1 MWLLIV
7 SIVGAAIALLCLST
21 IEFEIK
27 IFVNN
32 AENYLFISMRWLKGL
47 VTLRYNISIG
57 VDSKKRWRLL
67 IRKTDNAAAG
77 ETPLQ
82 KVVELIKR
90 WISSAKGLKAVI
102 LYILGR
108 VRIPYIQLHM
118 SVGLYDAAV
127 TAILTGSIQSLV
139 YILFSYAKIR
149 IMIGD
154 ADISIKPNYA
164 GDNITVHGDG
174 IVRLRLGHIIIASIK
189 ALKIIIANK
198 IKAVIKNGRTASYTR
213 HNAYH
218 HGEY

>member
-7 SIVGAAIALLCLST
+7 SIIGVAIALLWFST

-32 AENYLFISMRWLKGL
+32 VENYLFISMRWLKGL
-47 VTLRYNISIG
+47 VTLRHNMSIG
-57 VDSKKRWRLL
+57 VDSKKRWRLFM
-67 IRKTDNAAAG
+67 RKTDNAAFG

-82 KVVELIKR
+82 KVVESIKR
-90 WISSAKGLKAVI
+90 RASSAKGLKTVI
-102 LYILGR
+102 LYILD
-108 VRIPYIQLHM
+108 VMHIPYIQLHM

-127 TAILTGSIQSLV
+127 TALLTGSIQSLI
-139 YILFSYAKIR
+139 YILFDYAKTR

-154 ADISIKPNYA
+154 ADINIKPNYA
-164 GDNITVHGDG
+164 GNNITVHGDG
-174 IVRLRLGHIIIASIK
+174 IIRLRLGHIIIASIK
-189 ALKIIIANK
+189 ALKIIIMDK
-198 IKAVIKNGRTASYTR
+198 IKAVIKNGRAASYTR

>member
-7 SIVGAAIALLCLST
+7 LIVGVAIALLCFST

-32 AENYLFISMRWLKGL
+32 AENYLFVSMRWLKGL
-47 VTLRYNISIG
+47 VTLRYNMSLG

-67 IRKTDNAAAG
+67 IRKTDNAAAR
-77 ETPLQ
+77 EAPLQ
-82 KVVELIKR
+82 KAVESIKR
-90 WISSAKGLKAVI
+90 WTSSAKGLKTVI
-102 LYILGR
+102 LYVLGV

-118 SVGLYDAAV
+118 SIGLYDAAV
-127 TAILTGSIQSLV
+127 TALLTGSIQSLI
-139 YILFSYAKIR
+139 YILFSYAKTR

-154 ADISIKPNYA
+154 ADINIKPNYA
-164 GDNITVHGDG
+164 GNNITIRGDG
-174 IVRLRLGHIIIASIK
+174 IIRLRLGHIIIASVK
-189 ALKIIIANK
+189 ALKIIIMDK